1 MNQNREDRKR
11 VGGLGMKAEKNKGA
25 GRAKGKKWFM
35 IFFFGKKY
43 ISSVSEH
50 LSKL

>member
-25 GRAKGKKWFM
+25 GRAKGKKMVYDFFLAKN
-35 IFFFGKKY
+35 IF
-43 ISSVSEH
+43 H
-50 LSKL
+50 L